1 MKKKPEKPVKEV
13 VIEVVV
19 PHVEVAKVA
28 PLNTLFGNGELE
40 VLRAKLN
47 EVIAKL

>member
-1 MKKKPEKPVKEV
+1 MKKTKKVEEEAEEVKVE
-13 VIEVVV
+13 EET
-19 PHVEVAKVA
+19 VEVSKVA
-28 PLNTLFGNGELE
+28 PLDTPFGNGELE